1 MMGKRVDVGIKC
13 NKKKGHFLYFKKIYT
28 SNEIHKSIEIRYNL
42 PLSSK
47 FHKYQILATGLVVV
61 DLWMPSVNDNNG
73 QNVVFWSAFDFVMK
87 ISFGFSI

>member
-1 MMGKRVDVGIKC
+1 MGKRVDVGIKC

-47 FHKYQILATGLVVV
+47 FHKYQILATELVVM
-61 DLWMPSVNDNNG
+61 DLWMPSMNDNNG
-73 QNVVFWSAFDFVMK
+73 QDVFWSAFDSVMK
-87 ISFGFSI
+87 ISSGFSI